1 MSEEG
6 TTTTAAPEGGAANGA
21 AAPAAGGSQAAA
33 RTFTQEDV
41 DKMIGQRLS
50 KFSDYEALKARA
62 AKADEFEAA
71 QGTETDKLRTK
82 AEREAEK
89 RADAVKKAEEA
100 TTRANN
106 ALMRAAV
113 VSAASQ
119 LNAAD
124 PGDVFTLLD
133 KSELTV
139 DEDTG
144 DVTGAKEAV
153 EQLLKAKPHLLKRA
167 AGSGFD
173 GGALGSST
181 TQQPDMNRL
190 IRSAAGFGGQ

>member
-6 TTTTAAPEGGAANGA
+6 TTTTAAPEGGAASGTA
-21 AAPAAGGSQAAA
+21 ATSGNQP

-50 KFSDYEALKARA
+50 KFADYETLKARA
-62 AKADEFEAA
+62 AKADELEAA

-89 RADAVKKAEEA
+89 RAEAVKQAAEA

-133 KSELTV
+133 KSELKV
-139 DEDTG
+139 DEETG

-181 TQQPDMNRL
+181 TQQPDMNQR
-190 IRSAAGFGGQ
+190 IRSAAGFGQ